1 MMQRFLLVA
10 IAVGLVSCATL
21 GSPKNSVP
29 FRVEVNVPDATVWV
43 DDHLVGSVA
52 VLTGTGTFLR
62 LGFHRVEI
70 RHPDYYSYFKE
81 VEPRAGEGVLIHAD
95 LHALVQ

>member
-1 MMQRFLLVA
+1 MMQRFLPVIALGFVA
-10 IAVGLVSCATL
+10 CATL
-21 GSPKNSVP
+21 GSPNNSVP

-52 VLTGTGTFLR
+52 TLSRDGTFLR
-62 LGFHRVEI
+62 VGFHRVEF
-70 RHPDYYSYFKE
+70 RHPDYYSVFQE
-81 VEPRAGEGVLIHAD
+81 VQPQRGKPVLIHAD